1 MKLGEQSAMSTFHP
15 LGDSIFSSFPMP
27 LLNSNP
33 SCSPSLQPQSQ
44 QQMANIMMANLMAEQ
59 ARILQQAQYSVSTA
73 ALGYLQNTSSPSS
86 SVAGYSPSLQNMVV
100 PATTVFPCLKQEDKK
115 SLASNKNDE
124 KPSNHSEP
132 LKKRSRIP
140 SIVIPLTD
148 RDTVDPRSN
157 SVSIPSKLAPNID
170 K

>member
-1 MKLGEQSAMSTFHP
+1 MKLGEQSAISTFHP
-15 LGDSIFSSFPMP
+15 LGDSIFSSLPMP
-27 LLNSNP
+27 LLHSNP
-33 SCSPSLQPQSQ
+33 SCSPSFQPQSQ

-86 SVAGYSPSLQNMVV
+86 SVAGYSHSLQNMAV
-100 PATTVFPCLKQEDKK
+100 PGSTAFPCLKQDDKQ
-115 SLASNKNDE
+115 SLSSNKDGE
-124 KPSNHSEP
+124 KPSNNSEP
-132 LKKRSRIP
+132 SKKRSRIP
-140 SIVIPLTD
+140 SIVFPLTD

-157 SVSIPSKLAPNID
+157 AVSIPSKLAPNID

>member
-100 PATTVFPCLKQEDKK
+100 PG
-115 SLASNKNDE
+115 SNGP
-124 KPSNHSEP
+124 KPPNLPES
-132 LKKRSRIP
+132 LKKQHTILSTV
-140 SIVIPLTD
+140 SPLTD
-148 RDTVDPRSN
+148 RETVDPRSKAI
-157 SVSIPSKLAPNID
+157 SIKNKLAPKID

>member
-1 MKLGEQSAMSTFHP
+1 MKLGEQSAISSFHP
-15 LGDSIFSSFPMP
+15 LGDSLFSSLPMP
-27 LLNSNP
+27 LLHSNP
-33 SCSPSLQPQSQ
+33 SCAPSFQPQSQ

-86 SVAGYSPSLQNMVV
+86 SVAGYSPSLQNMAV
-100 PATTVFPCLKQEDKK
+100 PGATAFPCLKQEDKK
-115 SLASNKNDE
+115 SLSSNKDGE
-124 KPSNHSEP
+124 KPSNHSESV
-132 LKKRSRIP
+132 KKRSRIP
-140 SIVIPLTD
+140 SIVFPLTE

-157 SVSIPSKLAPNID
+157 TVSILSKLAPNID

>member
-1 MKLGEQSAMSTFHP
+1 MKLGEQSGISTFHP
-15 LGDSIFSSFPMP
+15 LGDSIFSSLPMP
-27 LLNSNP
+27 LLHSNP
-33 SCSPSLQPQSQ
+33 SCSPSFQPQSQ

-100 PATTVFPCLKQEDKK
+100 PATTAFPCLRQEDKK
-115 SLASNKNDE
+115 SLSSNTDGE
-124 KPSNHSEP
+124 KPSNKSES
-132 LKKRSRIP
+132 LKKKPRIP
-140 SIVIPLTD
+140 STVLSLTD
-148 RDTVDPRSN
+148 RETVDPRSKA
-157 SVSIPSKLAPNID
+157 VSIQNNLATKVD

>member
-1 MKLGEQSAMSTFHP
+1 MKLGEQSAISTFHP
-15 LGDSIFSSFPMP
+15 LGDSLFSSLPMP
-27 LLNSNP
+27 LLHSNP
-33 SCSPSLQPQSQ
+33 SCSPSFQPQSQ

-124 KPSNHSEP
+124 KPLNHPDSS
-132 LKKRSRIP
+132 KKRPRIASIVCP
-140 SIVIPLTD
+140 SID
-148 RDTVDPRSN
+148 REAVNPKSN
-157 SVSIPSKLAPNID
+157 EVSIPNKLSSKID

>member
-1 MKLGEQSAMSTFHP
+1 MKLGEQSAISTFHP
-15 LGDSIFSSFPMP
+15 LGDSLFSSLPMP
-27 LLNSNP
+27 LLHSNP
-33 SCSPSLQPQSQ
+33 SCSPSFQPQSQ

-73 ALGYLQNTSSPSS
+73 ALGYLQSTSIPSS
-86 SVAGYSPSLQNMVV
+86 SVTGYSPSLQNMVV
-100 PATTVFPCLKQEDKK
+100 TGSAAFPCLKQEDKK
-115 SLASNKNDE
+115 SLSSNE

-140 SIVIPLTD
+140 SIVFPLTE

-157 SVSIPSKLAPNID
+157 TVSILSKLAPNID

>member
-1 MKLGEQSAMSTFHP
+1 MKLGEKSAISTFHP
-15 LGDSIFSSFPMP
+15 LGDSIFSSLPMP
-27 LLNSNP
+27 LLHSNP
-33 SCSPSLQPQSQ
+33 SCSPSFQPQSQ

-100 PATTVFPCLKQEDKK
+100 PATTVFPCFKQDDKK
-115 SLASNKNDE
+115 SLSSNKDGE
-124 KPSNHSEP
+124 KPSNHSES

-140 SIVIPLTD
+140 SIVFPLTD

-157 SVSIPSKLAPNID
+157 AVSIPSKLAPNID

>member
-15 LGDSIFSSFPMP
+15 LGDSIFSSLPMP
-27 LLNSNP
+27 LLHSNP
-33 SCSPSLQPQSQ
+33 SCSPSFQPQSQ

-73 ALGYLQNTSSPSS
+73 ALGYLQHTSTPSS
-86 SVAGYSPSLQNMVV
+86 SVAGYTSSLQNMIV
-100 PATTVFPCLKQEDKK
+100 PGSTSFPCLKQEDKK
-115 SLASNKNDE
+115 SLSSNKDGE

-140 SIVIPLTD
+140 SIVFPLID

-157 SVSIPSKLAPNID
+157 ALSIPSKLAPNID

>member
-1 MKLGEQSAMSTFHP
+1 MKLGEQSAISTFRP
-15 LGDSIFSSFPMP
+15 LGDSIFSSIPMP
-27 LLNSNP
+27 LLHSNA
-33 SCSPSLQPQSQ
+33 SCSPSFQPQSQ

-100 PATTVFPCLKQEDKK
+100 PVATAFPCLKQDDKK
-115 SLASNKNDE
+115 SFSSNKDGQ
-124 KPSNHSEP
+124 KLSNHPES

-140 SIVIPLTD
+140 SIVFPLID
-148 RDTVDPRSN
+148 REAVDPRSN
-157 SVSIPSKLAPNID
+157 AVAIPNKLPPKID